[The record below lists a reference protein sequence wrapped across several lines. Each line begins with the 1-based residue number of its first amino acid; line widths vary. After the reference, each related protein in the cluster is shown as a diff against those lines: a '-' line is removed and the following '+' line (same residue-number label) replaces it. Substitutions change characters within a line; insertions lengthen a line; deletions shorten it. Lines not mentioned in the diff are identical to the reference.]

1 MATSGDI
8 YTNYFSEEYGTVRLK
23 YHWSRA
29 SYSVENN
36 TSTISWTI
44 TTDGSMTSGWW
55 YKAGPIVM
63 TMTATNG
70 SFTSGSSS
78 YSNSSRIQL
87 RGGGTQVAAGTAVL
101 THNAT
106 GVGSFSVSMS
116 AAIYYTSTNVSG
128 SGTASLETIPRATV
142 PTFSS
147 NPSNIGTALTIT
159 LNRASSSF
167 THTVKYSFGSLSN
180 QQIGTGIGASTTWTP
195 PVSLG
200 NQIPNSTSGTCVIT
214 VDTYNGSTLIGTTNT
229 NLTLTVPDT
238 DAWRPTNTTSFT
250 STNSVGYL
258 DVISAVKATVTGL
271 STAAKNGASV
281 KTVSLTFQGKTYTS
295 NITNETQIIIT
306 SENCSGVGSN
316 TAVTRVTDSR
326 GLYKESSRTITV
338 LSYSLPTVNLALT
351 RVSEAAG
358 TNQNETGSYMRVT
371 LSASVANVSGNSVSA
386 KTLTYKIGNGSEQSV
401 SISSLPY
408 DSATGSANISVSNSS
423 SCTVTATITDTA
435 GGTTSVIQT
444 LPVGFKTLDFLA
456 GGKGINIGST
466 AVNENLA
473 INRDVMLG
481 GKVYRK
487 NLLKD
492 LGQCTGTDRSVS
504 FSYTQDGG
512 VFVNGTNDTTSTTAF
527 KEYGTFMG
535 IAGHKYVLSGG
546 VGTSNYYVYVS
557 GQSAVKDTTG
567 NGVEFTFPSG
577 VTTPWSVRVGV
588 AGGKTASNVTFYP
601 MIRDAGITDNTWEPY
616 KPDPSDLP
624 TSDNVW
630 RGIQDF
636 AGGLLLSNADP
647 TLQIYHGE
655 NQRSLNNFRI
665 RIGSIVKTLSNTSVR
680 NAATGSIIIG
690 GTTYNVDIFETL
702 LFTWSELNTLFG
714 VSSTG
719 KANCIVLACNGDF
732 EACNVRIIGTTN
744 KSDGVYLSSA
754 YRFQGV
760 FTRINYIAIRYDV

>member
-214 VDTYNGSTLIGTTNT
+214 VDTYNGSALIGTTNT

-238 DAWRPTNTTSFT
+238 DAWRPTNTTGFT

-258 DVISAVKATVTGL
+258 DIISAVKATVTGL

-326 GLYKESSRTITV
+326 GLYKESSKTITV
-338 LSYSLPTVNLALT
+338 LSYSLPTVNLTLM

-408 DSATGSANISVSNSS
+408 DSATGSANISVSNSI

-487 NLLKD
+487 NIF
-492 LGQCTGTDRSVS
+492 QI
-504 FSYTQDGG
+504 
-512 VFVNGTNDTTSTTAF
+512 DTS
-527 KEYGTFMG
+527 
-535 IAGHKYVLSGG
+535 IAY
-546 VGTSNYYVYVS
+546 GTSNNIVYADS
-557 GQSAVKDTTG
+557 GDGGISVTGTNSTTG
-567 NGVEFTFPSG
+567 TTRNRIIGTFKGEAGHQYILRGFGGDTKSYMYISSTEAGTLISDKTNTGSVFTFTG
-577 VTTPWSVRVGV
+577 QTPWNIRIGV
-588 AGGKTASNVTFYP
+588 APGGTTVTNQVIYP
-601 MIRDAGITDNTWEPY
+601 MIRDAGITDDTWEPY
-616 KPDPSDLP
+616 IPDIPEVQTDYNTKINNAIADHDTKIGAIRTKQNKNLFRVAARTTTINFSEYA
-624 TSDNVW
+624 T
-630 RGIQDF
+630 
-636 AGGLLLSNADP
+636 AG
-647 TLQIYHGE
+647 
-655 NQRSLNNFRI
+655 
-665 RIGSIVKTLSNTSVR
+665 
-680 NAATGSIIIG
+680 
-690 GTTYNVDIFETL
+690 
-702 LFTWSELNTLFG
+702 
-714 VSSTG
+714 SS
-719 KANCIVLACNGDF
+719 
-732 EACNVRIIGTTN
+732 
-744 KSDGVYLSSA
+744 SGVYLVLLRPWTVSLKSGAVYIVSFITNDYGAASCIEESSGTTLSISGTTVTITFPDSA
-754 YRFQGV
+754 GGMV
-760 FTRINYIAIRYDV
+760 AILGGPII

>member
-23 YHWSRA
+23 YHWSAA
-29 SYSVENN
+29 SQSVDNN
-36 TSTISWTI
+36 TTTISWTI
-44 TTDGSMTSGWW
+44 TTDGSMTSGYW
-55 YKAGPIVM
+55 YKAGPITM

-70 SFTSGSSS
+70 SFTSGTRS

-87 RGGGTQVAAGTAVL
+87 RGGGTQVASGTAVL
-101 THNAT
+101 THGDT

-128 SGTASLETIPRATV
+128 SGTASLNTIPRATT
-142 PTFSS
+142 PSFSTQ
-147 NPSNIGTALTIT
+147 NVTLGTAVTIT
-159 LNRASSSF
+159 LNRASTSF
-167 THTVKYSFGSLSN
+167 THNLTYSFGSLAD
-180 QQIGTGIGASTTWTP
+180 QVIGTGVGASTSWTP
-195 PVSLG
+195 STSLG
-200 NQIPNSTSGTCVIT
+200 SEMLTSSSGTCTIT
-214 VDTYNGSTLIGTTNT
+214 CKTYNGSTLIGTKTASI
-229 NLTLTVPDT
+229 TLSVPDT
-238 DAWRPTNTTSFT
+238 DAWKPSNSTTFS
-250 STNSVGYL
+250 STNALSSYPSVVSSVRAEVTFDGAQG
-258 DVISAVKATVTGL
+258 STVT
-271 STAAKNGASV
+271 S
-281 KTVSLTFQGKTYTS
+281 VSLTFQGKTYSVTPS
-295 NITNETQIIIT
+295 SSPVTII
-306 SENCSGVGSN
+306 SDPCSGSGAFD
-316 TAVTRVTDSR
+316 AVTRVTDSR
-326 GLYKESSRTITV
+326 GKYKEVSTTITV
-338 LSYSLPTVNLALT
+338 LAYSTPTVSLYLT
-351 RVSEAAG
+351 RVLDASG
-358 TNQNETGSYMRVT
+358 INQNETGGYMRIA
-371 LSASVANVSGNSVSA
+371 LDGSVASISGNNVSSVS
-386 KTLTYKIGNGSEQSV
+386 LSYKIGTSSYDISV
-401 SISSLPY
+401 GSLPY
-408 DSATGSANISVSNSS
+408 DSASGGNNVVVSSSS
-423 SCTVTATITDTA
+423 SCIVTATITDTA
-435 GGTTSVIQT
+435 GGTTSAIQT

-512 VFVNGTNDTTSTTAF
+512 VFVNGTNNTTSTTAF

-577 VTTPWSVRVGV
+577 VTTPWFVRVGV

-601 MIRDAGITDNTWEPY
+601 MIRDAGITDDTWEPY

-647 TLQIYHGE
+647 TLQIYHGA

-680 NAATGSIIIG
+680 NAATGAIIIG
-690 GTTYNVDIFETL
+690 GNTYNVDIFETL
-702 LFTWSELNTLFG
+702 LFTWSELDTLFG
-714 VSSTG
+714 VSSTN

-744 KSDGVYLSSA
+744 KGDGVYLSSA

-760 FTRINYIAIRYDV
+760 VTRINYIAFRYDV